1 MVVAVAA
8 VHMAVLNREELSR
21 RMLDGDVDLALMG
34 RGPEGATQST
44 AGEEVLHFERPGG
57 WHCVTNFGAEPVEL
71 PDGELLVASAP
82 LVDGRLGADATAWIR
97 VTD

>member
-1 MVVAVAA
+1 MRVAQVMAG
-8 VHMAVLNREELSR
+8 AVLGGAETFYERLCI
-21 RMLDGDVDLALMG
+21 ALH
-34 RGPEGATQST
+34 T